1 MMPDLQIIV
10 EDLVAEGDK
19 IVSRYTTTATDT
31 QGMMGRP
38 PTGKTFRTTGMQI
51 FRIVDRKIV
60 ESWAV
65 RDDLT
70 PLRQLGIIPADAL
83 AAARDD

>member
-1 MMPDLQIIV
+1 MPDLQIMV
-10 EDLVAEGDK
+10 EDLIAEGDK
-19 IVSRYTTTATDT
+19 VVSRYTTVATDT
-31 QGMMGRP
+31 QGLMGRP
-38 PTGKTFRTTGMQI
+38 PTGKTIRTAGIQI

-70 PLRQLGIIPADAL
+70 TLRQLGIIPADAGVI
-83 AAARDD
+83 ARDD